1 MRRSLLVALAT
12 TALSLGAWA
21 NDGVELRTK
30 AMASAGA
37 VKMMDAP
44 RVDGPFTTGR
54 DPLTALV
61 QIEARDNLAAPPAN
75 CAEAAGLCYNSVD
88 GRIVYR
94 GARAYMPKLQGLR
107 PESIGVRHNKVVFS
121 YSFR

>member
-1 MRRSLLVALAT
+1 MRRSLIVALT
-12 TALSLGAWA
+12 GTALSLGAMA

-30 AMASAGA
+30 AIASAGA

-54 DPLTALV
+54 DPLTALI
-61 QIEARDNLAAPPAN
+61 QIEARDHLTAPQAT
-75 CAEAAGLCYNSVD
+75 CEAAVGLCYSAAD

-94 GARAYMPKLQGLR
+94 GAREYMPKLQGLR
-107 PESIGVRHNKVVFS
+107 PESIGLRHNKVVFS

>member
-54 DPLTALV
+54 DPLTALI
-61 QIEARDNLAAPPAN
+61 QIEARDHLTAPHAA
-75 CAEAAGLCYNSVD
+75 CEATAGLCYNAAD

-94 GARAYMPKLQGLR
+94 GARQYMPKLEGLR
-107 PESIGVRHNKVVFS
+107 PESIGMRHNKVVFS

>member
-12 TALSLGAWA
+12 TALSLGAWG

-30 AMASAGA
+30 AMASAGT

-54 DPLTALV
+54 DPLTALI
-61 QIEARDNLAAPPAN
+61 QIEARDHLAAPQPS
-75 CAEAAGLCYNSVD
+75 CASAAGLCYNAAD

-94 GARAYMPKLQGLR
+94 GARQYMPKLEGLR
-107 PESIGVRHNKVVFS
+107 PESIGMRHNKVVFS

>member
-30 AMASAGA
+30 AMASAGT

-44 RVDGPFTTGR
+44 RVDGPFTPGR
-54 DPLTALV
+54 DPLTALI
-61 QIEARDNLAAPPAN
+61 QIEARDNLAAPQSN
-75 CAEAAGLCYNSVD
+75 CAQAAGLCYSSVD

-107 PESIGVRHNKVVFS
+107 PESIGMRHNKIVFS